1 MLKNLGI
8 ILFASVFIDNYV
20 LNRFLG
26 ICPFLGVSRRIDR
39 ASGMGIAV
47 LFVML
52 ASSAITW
59 PIAKYV
65 LERYDL
71 RFLETLVFILVIA
84 TMVQIIEIALKRF
97 VPSLHRGLGI
107 YLPLITT
114 NCAVLGVVIN
124 NINDGYSFI
133 EAMTSAL
140 GCGLGFLLAML
151 IFSGVRS
158 RIDSAV
164 GIPEAMKGLPI
175 TLIAASVVSLA
186 FLGFSGMGENLF
198 R

>member
-1 MLKNLGI
+1 MFKNLGI
-8 ILFASVFIDNYV
+8 ILFTSVFIDNYV

-39 ASGMGIAV
+39 ASGMGMAV

-59 PIAKYV
+59 PIGKYI

-84 TMVQIIEIALKRF
+84 TMVQLIEIALKRF
-97 VPSLHRGLGI
+97 IPSLHRGLGI

-114 NCAVLGVVIN
+114 NCAVLGVAIN

-164 GIPEAMKGLPI
+164 GIPECIKGLPI

-186 FLGFSGMGENLF
+186 FLGFSGMGGKIF